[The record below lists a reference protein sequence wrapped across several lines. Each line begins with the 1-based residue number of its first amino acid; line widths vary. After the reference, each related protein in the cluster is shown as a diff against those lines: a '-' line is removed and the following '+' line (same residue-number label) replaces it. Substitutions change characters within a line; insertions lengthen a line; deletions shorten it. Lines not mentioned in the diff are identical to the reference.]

1 MTSANMNK
9 GRYHLPSTPY
19 FEGLRRGMPLKEVS
33 GYARAERR
41 GADLGHILERRLVV
55 PLRGAEDYSPYGAAT
70 VERARMLM
78 NTDNA
83 TGRWHR
89 AVVAS
94 PGTAILGLGEA
105 PRRDDLILAGAGG
118 PIMIGKSAYFGWTAG
133 VNAEPL
139 TIETRFRPDQKRHVD
154 SLTGRAREEQM
165 RIYRAENFADIVLSV
180 ANNYGFINVE
190 DAQGKDLPLIF
201 GRLEEEGVGSSI
213 WSDDRQGTGVITAA
227 GMLSWADQT
236 GRWKSDEK
244 PLEGIRVVL
253 FGAGAGAR
261 GVYDELV
268 NNGVRHEDVLV
279 VDSKGVLDESREDV
293 QNDPFKGAM
302 VQGIKAGIKIEDFA
316 KGADAIINLGVK
328 ESLTA
333 DLNFTERLVRGLA
346 KNAIFLPMTNPDPGI
361 TPAQLYA
368 VRPDVYYGSGNQVF
382 ENPFNNFTAFG
393 YIGLAALLART
404 SHINGPMTVAAARGI
419 HAVAKMGPATS
430 DKSNHSYGKFWLVP
444 RPDDTRLIAHEAGAA
459 ARAALYSGISGLLS
473 TEADEQIKAVIE
485 QMIADAVTSRQQ
497 QVEAMRREVVENGP
511 HFWMAKHPDRYA
523 PFSINDREGYD
534 VAPQID
540 FAEFADLAKRFGLRD
555 DVWQRLVVADPKATD
570 GHRLDEKALT
580 VVLKELQ
587 EIIVGNKV
595 AAKFNN
601 AIDNRLLTGREDFNE
616 TVMNLRLT
624 HTEIAER
631 ELAVIFHIA
640 MIYPELGL
648 VLALRRGRARPE
660 NWGGKPTLFH
670 REAIKQGVINRVPE
684 AQGAIDDLLRFADVE
699 LAKLS

>member
-1 MTSANMNK
+1 MTSVNRQS
-9 GRYHLPSTPY
+9 GRYHLPATPY
-19 FEGLRRGMPLKEVS
+19 FDGLGGGMPLKEVS

-41 GADLGHILERRLVV
+41 GAAIGHILERRLVL

-83 TGRWHR
+83 TGRWNR

-105 PRRDDLILAGAGG
+105 PRQDDLILAGAGG

-139 TIETRFRPDQKRHVD
+139 TIETRFRPEQRIHVD
-154 SLTGRAREEQM
+154 ALSGRAREEQM
-165 RIYRAENFADIVLSV
+165 RIYRAENFADIVLAI

-201 GRLEEEGVGSSI
+201 GRLEAEGVGSSI

-268 NNGVRHEDVLV
+268 NNGVRHEDILV
-279 VDSKGVLDESREDV
+279 VDSRGVLDESREDV
-293 QNDPFKGAM
+293 RNDPFKGAM
-302 VQGIKAGIKIEDFA
+302 VQGISAGTKVEDFA
-316 KGADAIINLGVK
+316 RGADAIINLGVK
-328 ESLTA
+328 ESLTG

-346 KNAIFLPMTNPDPGI
+346 KDAIFLPMTNPDPGI
-361 TPAQLYA
+361 TPKMLYD
-368 VRPDVYYGSGNQVF
+368 VRSDVFYGSGNQVY
-382 ENPFNNFTAFG
+382 ENTFNNFTAFG

-404 SHINGPMTVAAARGI
+404 SHVNGSMTVAAARGI
-419 HAVAKMGPATS
+419 HKVAKMGPGPDDS
-430 DKSNHSYGKFWLVP
+430 SKLGYGKFWLVP
-444 RPDDTRLIAHEAGAA
+444 RNDDTRLIEHEAGAA
-459 ARAALYSGISGLLS
+459 ARAALYSGISGLLTS
-473 TEADEQIKAVIE
+473 EADPELKAVIE

-497 QVEAMRREVVENGP
+497 QVETMRAEVVENGP
-511 HFWMAKHPDRYA
+511 RFWMAKSPDSYA
-523 PFSINDREGYD
+523 PFAINDREGYD
-534 VAPQID
+534 VAPQIN
-540 FAEFADLAKRFGLRD
+540 FAEFADLARRFGLRD
-555 DVWQRLVVADPKATD
+555 DVWQHLVVADPKVV
-570 GHRLDEKALT
+570 GEQKLDAKALT
-580 VVLKELQ
+580 IVLKSLQ
-587 EIIVGNKV
+587 ASV
-595 AAKFNN
+595 
-601 AIDNRLLTGREDFNE
+601 DTSGRDLSVRE
-616 TVMNLRLT
+616 RT
-624 HTEIAER
+624 HVEIAGK
-631 ELAVIFHIA
+631 ELDVIFHIA
-640 MIYPELGL
+640 MVYPELGM
-648 VLALRRGRARPE
+648 VLALRRTRARSE
-660 NWGGKPTLFH
+660 NWQEKPTLFH

-684 AQGAIDDLLRFADVE
+684 AQGAIADLLRFADVS
-699 LAKLS
+699 LARLDV